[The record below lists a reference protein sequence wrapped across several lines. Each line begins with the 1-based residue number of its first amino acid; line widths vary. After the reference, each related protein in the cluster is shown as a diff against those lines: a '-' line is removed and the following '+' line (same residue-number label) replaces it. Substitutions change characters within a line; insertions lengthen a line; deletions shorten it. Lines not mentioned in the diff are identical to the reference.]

1 MLTSVLLIL
10 YSFHHLFS
18 LQDLYWF
25 SPCYSVW
32 SSVASL
38 TFISGDHVASPQHP
52 CEGFK
57 EQSKFRFILMGPRWR
72 LMGSRELISEETFQQ
87 HEVKMS
93 YNLPLD
99 CRWNMKVQ
107 IPVHLHTHTHTK
119 RNRSNILSFL
129 ALLFSCS
136 VVSDSLRC
144 HGLQHARLP
153 CPSPSLTVCSQSCPL
168 SR

>member
-1 MLTSVLLIL
+1 
-10 YSFHHLFS
+10 
-18 LQDLYWF
+18 
-25 SPCYSVW
+25 
-32 SSVASL
+32 
-38 TFISGDHVASPQHP
+38 
-52 CEGFK
+52 
-57 EQSKFRFILMGPRWR
+57 
-72 LMGSRELISEETFQQ
+72 
-87 HEVKMS
+87 MS

-168 SR
+168 SRWCHPIISTSVTPFFVCPQSFPASRSFPMGRLFASGGQSIGASASALRKNGGSYLYHMLDRTMRIRKMTPKFSLIFQILVI